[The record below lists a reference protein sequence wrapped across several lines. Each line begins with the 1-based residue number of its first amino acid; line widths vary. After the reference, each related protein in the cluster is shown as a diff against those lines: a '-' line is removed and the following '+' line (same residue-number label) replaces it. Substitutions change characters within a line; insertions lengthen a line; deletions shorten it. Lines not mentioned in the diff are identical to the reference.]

1 LSFSLQGALKNPAKE
16 EKTMSNENTIHK
28 HELHVV
34 FEEDENAVITWNVAA
49 DERVEQTLNES
60 CEELTEAG
68 APLAALGIKVLRQLL
83 AEQIIDLALNKADNY
98 RWRNLFQ
105 RIQGAT
111 EDEPEQLEEPKLQVI
126 H

>member
-1 LSFSLQGALKNPAKE
+1 
-16 EKTMSNENTIHK
+16 MSNENTIHK

-34 FEEDENAVITWNVAA
+34 FEEDENVVISWSIEA
-49 DERVEQTLNES
+49 DEPIEKTLDVS
-60 CEELTEAG
+60 CEELTESG
-68 APLAALGIKVLRQLL
+68 ATLAALGIKVLHQLL

-105 RIQGAT
+105 RIQDAA
-111 EDEPEQLEEPKLQVI
+111 EDDPEQLAEPKLQAI